1 MQNYTKEMRRAD
13 PGWTTSWVMKN
24 LSIAFLATLSL
35 ASFGCKKKGGDV
47 AAAMQKMGEFTDRMC
62 GCKDKD
68 CASKVNDDM
77 TKWMQDMSKTADKNA
92 KPSEADQKKM
102 EESAKKFGECN
113 AKLMVEAAGGS
124 AGMMAGS
131 DMMAGSAGM
140 MAGSDMMAGS
150 AMAGSGEAMA
160 ATGDMPAECADYKA
174 AMEKFMMCDGVPQA
188 SKDGMKQGFDAMS
201 ASWANMAAMPAESK
215 AAMLMSCKTGADA
228 LRQSATAMKCTL

>member
-1 MQNYTKEMRRAD
+1 
-13 PGWTTSWVMKN
+13 MKN

-124 AGMMAGS
+124 AGA
-131 DMMAGSAGM
+131 

-150 AMAGSGEAMA
+150 AMAGDTMAGSAMAGSGGAMA
-160 ATGDMPAECADYKA
+160 AMGEMPAECGEYKA
-174 AMEKFMMCDGVPQA
+174 TMEKYMACDGVPQSA
-188 SKDGMKQGFDAMS
+188 KDATKQGFDAMS
-201 ASWANMAAMPAESK
+201 ASWANMAAMPADAK
-215 AAMLMSCKTGADA
+215 AAMLTGCKSGTEALKQGAA
-228 LRQSATAMKCTL
+228 AMKCTL